1 MEENRQ
7 GLELCFLAE
16 EDDQEVRV
24 DQYLAECCEHLSRSY
39 LQKLMKTG
47 AVLVNEKP
55 VKASFTGFLKF
66 DIIHFTLSHSM
77 LNRRMQPLL

>member
-47 AVLVNEKP
+47 AVLV
-55 VKASFTGFLKF
+55 KAGKGKL
-66 DIIHFTLSHSM
+66 
-77 LNRRMQPLL
+77 